1 MANKLLGMH
10 NIRQILLFLERGASQ
25 RTIEKEVKINRRTV
39 ATYLE
44 KFSQTGFCFKEL
56 LTFNDKDLE
65 QYLGLTK
72 AVVPED
78 TDPRKIHFDSLTD
91 YFRSELKRIGVTR
104 LLLWQE
110 YIREYPAGFQYSRFC
125 ELLQHCNKVNNAV
138 MHFDHQPGEMLQV
151 DFAGDEL
158 QYVESSTG
166 EVIKCPVFV
175 AVLPFSGYAY
185 VEALSNAK
193 LPQVVSALN
202 HTLEYFGGVPKAAK
216 SDNMRQWVSK
226 SNRYE
231 PVFTE
236 MLEQWANH
244 NHIALLAARPYKPKD
259 KPSVENTVK
268 IVYQRIYALL
278 RNQVFLSL
286 PSLNQAIKE
295 RLADHHSL
303 NFQRKAFSRQ
313 ELFKQ
318 EKSTLQSLPSSPYSI
333 RHYTKAKVQKNY
345 HVVVGED
352 WHFYSVPYRY
362 IGKEVRISYC
372 QDTVEI
378 YDQATRIAIHN
389 RSYKKHGYTTIK
401 EHMPAAHQ
409 QVKVQ
414 GGWDPDYY
422 LKKAAEC
429 GPSTTVYFKK
439 VMEGKLIIDQAYT
452 ACQGLLRLA
461 TTYGSHRIEAACTRA
476 LRGHKFTYVA
486 IRNILENN
494 MDLLECTS
502 ASTEYRIPA
511 HDNVRGPEAYLEN
524 Q

>member
-1 MANKLLGMH
+1 MH
-10 NIRQILLFLERGASQ
+10 KIRQILLFLDRGASQ
-25 RTIEKEVKINRRTV
+25 RTIEREVKINRRTV
-39 ATYLE
+39 SSYLE
-44 KFSQTGFCFKEL
+44 KFRQTGFSFKDL
-56 LTFNDKDLE
+56 LTFSDQDLE

-72 AVVPED
+72 VVVPED
-78 TDPRKIHFDSLTD
+78 TDPRKVHFDSLTE
-91 YFRSELKRIGVTR
+91 YFKSELKRTGVTR

-125 ELLQHCNKVNNAV
+125 ELLQQHFRTNNAV

-158 QYVESSTG
+158 HYIEASTG
-166 EVIKCPVFV
+166 ELVKCPVFV

-202 HTLEYFGGVPKAAK
+202 HALEYMGGVPRAAK

-244 NHIALLAARPYKPKD
+244 NFIALLAARPYKPKD
-259 KPSVENTVK
+259 KPTVENTVK
-268 IVYQRIYALL
+268 MVYQRIYARL
-278 RNQVFLSL
+278 RNQTFLSL
-286 PSLNQAIKE
+286 SSLNQAIREK
-295 RLADHHSL
+295 LADHHSL
-303 NFQRKAFSRQ
+303 NFQRKTFSRQ
-313 ELFKQ
+313 ELFEQ
-318 EKSTLQSLPSSPYSI
+318 EKSTLQPLPASPYFI

-345 HVVVGED
+345 HVVLGED

-362 IGKEVRISYC
+362 IGKDVRISYC

-378 YDQATRIAIHN
+378 YDQTTRIAVHS
-389 RSYKKHGYTTIK
+389 RSHKKHGYTTIE
-401 EHMPAAHQ
+401 EHMPAAHR

-422 LKKAAEC
+422 LKKAAEY
-429 GPSTTVYFKK
+429 GPSATVYFKK
-439 VMEGKLIIDQAYT
+439 VLESKLIIDQAYL

-461 TTYGSHRIEAACTRA
+461 ATYGNQRIEAACTRA
-476 LRGHKFTYVA
+476 LRGHKFTYAV

-494 MDLLECTS
+494 MDLLENTS
-502 ASTEYRIPA
+502 TGTEYRIPT
-511 HDNVRGPEAYLEN
+511 HDNVRGPEAYCEN
-524 Q
+524 K